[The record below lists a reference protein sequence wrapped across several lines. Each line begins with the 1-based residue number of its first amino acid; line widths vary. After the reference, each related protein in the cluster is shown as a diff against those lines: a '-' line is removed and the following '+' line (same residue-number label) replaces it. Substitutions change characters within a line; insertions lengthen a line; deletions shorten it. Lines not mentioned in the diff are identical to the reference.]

1 MASSKLARR
10 RQGGSLPKE
19 SPIMESLTTNDPNAG
34 AGGVVTKDKFH
45 NISRSFKLDDVE
57 MIKTIGTGT
66 FARVYLCRPKAHL
79 NRYVL
84 ILIRELYFV
93 SNTYAKTQCRNVH
106 IRDRVSII
114 FHVKTHNC
122 LLCVLQLYIIKKN
135 FFLTC
140 PRNK

>member
-79 NRYVL
+79 NRYVFIYL
-84 ILIRELYFV
+84 FQYF
-93 SNTYAKTQCRNVH
+93 
-106 IRDRVSII
+106 I
-114 FHVKTHNC
+114 FRK
-122 LLCVLQLYIIKKN
+122 
-135 FFLTC
+135 
-140 PRNK
+140 